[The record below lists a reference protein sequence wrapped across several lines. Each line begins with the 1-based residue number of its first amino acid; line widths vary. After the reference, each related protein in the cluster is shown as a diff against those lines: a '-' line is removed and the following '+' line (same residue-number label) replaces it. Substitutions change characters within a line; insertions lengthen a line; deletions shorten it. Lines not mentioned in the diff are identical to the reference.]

1 MTTPSTMGADE
12 PSDDAIAQL
21 ARRHGLDALA
31 PSAATIQYLDQ
42 AIEHIARI
50 YLTAEPAELTD
61 EVRLYVAWVRRLL
74 NNSRAP
80 AQHHRLYV
88 QLGYLTGILAQLSLA
103 RGDHHATKGYCAA
116 AMRAADE
123 VGDGQLRAWILSIQ
137 AMLAAYTDQHQD
149 VIDLT
154 TAGLEA
160 AGQAAGATAV
170 KLASLQARAHAN
182 LGNRAAAEAAMAL
195 ARQTME
201 QVPPQQQ
208 ERGLFAFP
216 EEKLASHEGQVW
228 LQLGALERA
237 QESLQRALR
246 LLNSAKGARRS
257 PVDQAMVRLHLTRSH
272 AELGQFDEARQ
283 QAEQA
288 LALHRQ
294 RPVDHTRRRAHELAT
309 LLQPYKEAEATQKI
323 LQELARA

>member
-1 MTTPSTMGADE
+1 MGADE

-103 RGDHHATKGYCAA
+103 RGDHHATEGYCAA
-116 AMRAADE
+116 AMQAADE
-123 VGDGQLRAWILSIQ
+123 AGDGQLRAWILSIQ

-154 TAGLEA
+154 SAGLEA
-160 AGQAAGATAV
+160 ASQAAGATAV

-195 ARQTME
+195 ARQTMR
-201 QVPPQQQ
+201 QVPPEQQ

-228 LQLGALERA
+228 LQLGAPERA
-237 QESLQRALR
+237 QKPLWRALH
-246 LLNSAKGARRS
+246 LLDSAIGARRS
-257 PVDQAMVRLHLTRSH
+257 PVDQAMVRLHLARSH
-272 AELGQFDEARQ
+272 AELGQFDKARQ
-283 QAEQA
+283 RAEQA

-309 LLQPYKEAEATQKI
+309 LLKPYGESEATQKI
-323 LQELARA
+323 LHELTRA

>member
-21 ARRHGLDALA
+21 ARRHGLDPLA

-61 EVRLYVAWVRRLL
+61 AVRLYVAWVRRLL

-103 RGDHHATKGYCAA
+103 RGDHHATEGYCAA
-116 AMRAADE
+116 AMQAADAA
-123 VGDGQLRAWILSIQ
+123 GDGQLRAWILSIQ
-137 AMLAAYTDQHQD
+137 AMLAAYTDQHHE
-149 VIDLT
+149 VVDLT

-182 LGNRAAAEAAMAL
+182 LGNRAAAETAMAL
-195 ARQTME
+195 ARQMME
-201 QVPPQQQ
+201 QVPPEQQ
-208 ERGLFAFP
+208 ERGLIC
-216 EEKLASHEGQVW
+216 LSG
-228 LQLGALERA
+228 G
-237 QESLQRALR
+237 
-246 LLNSAKGARRS
+246 
-257 PVDQAMVRLHLTRSH
+257 
-272 AELGQFDEARQ
+272 EAR
-283 QAEQA
+283 
-288 LALHRQ
+288 LA
-294 RPVDHTRRRAHELAT
+294 
-309 LLQPYKEAEATQKI
+309 
-323 LQELARA
+323 

>member
-1 MTTPSTMGADE
+1 
-12 PSDDAIAQL
+12 
-21 ARRHGLDALA
+21 
-31 PSAATIQYLDQ
+31 
-42 AIEHIARI
+42 
-50 YLTAEPAELTD
+50 
-61 EVRLYVAWVRRLL
+61 
-74 NNSRAP
+74 
-80 AQHHRLYV
+80 
-88 QLGYLTGILAQLSLA
+88 
-103 RGDHHATKGYCAA
+103 
-116 AMRAADE
+116 MRAADE

-154 TAGLEA
+154 TAGLET

-201 QVPPQQQ
+201 QVPPEQQ

-228 LQLGALERA
+228 LQLDAPERA
-237 QESLQRALR
+237 QKPLRRALH
-246 LLNSAKGARRS
+246 LLDSAIGARRS
-257 PVDQAMVRLHLTRSH
+257 PVDQAMVRLHLARSH

-283 QAEQA
+283 RAEEA

-294 RPVDHTRRRAHELAT
+294 RPVDHTRRRADELAT
-309 LLQPYKEAEATQKI
+309 LLKPYGESEATQKV
-323 LQELARA
+323 LHELIRA

>member
-42 AIEHIARI
+42 AIEHIARS

-61 EVRLYVAWVRRLL
+61 EIRLYVAWVRRLL
-74 NNSRAP
+74 NSRAP

-103 RGDHHATKGYCAA
+103 RGDHHATEGYCAA
-116 AMRAADE
+116 AIHAADE
-123 VGDGQLRAWILSIQ
+123 VGGGQLRAWILSIQ

-149 VIDLT
+149 VINLT
-154 TAGLEA
+154 SAGLEA

-170 KLASLQARAHAN
+170 KLASLQARAHAT
-182 LGNRAAAEAAMAL
+182 LGDRQAAEAAMAM
-195 ARQTME
+195 AHQTMAR
-201 QVPPQQQ
+201 VPPEQQD
-208 ERGLFAFP
+208 RGLFAFP

-228 LQLGALERA
+228 LQLGAPERA
-237 QESLQRALR
+237 QEPLRRALH
-246 LLNSAKGARRS
+246 LLDSAIGARRS
-257 PVDQAMVRLHLTRSH
+257 PVDQAMVRLHLARSH

-283 QAEQA
+283 RAEEA

-294 RPVDHTRRRAHELAT
+294 RPVDHTRRRADEIAT
-309 LLQPYKEAEATQKI
+309 LLKPYGESEATQKI
-323 LQELARA
+323 LHELTRV